1 MKHSPLSPRTG
12 ERGATPPKVAPQPIP
27 AIWHSEGVD
36 YRLVAGEAYWAAR
49 AAMKARTARVACG
62 MGDF

>member
-1 MKHSPLSPRTG
+1 MTESRLVPPS
-12 ERGATPPKVAPQPIP
+12 ERGATPPMVAPQPIP

-49 AAMKARTARVACG
+49 AAMKARQSAPGCV
-62 MGDF
+62 